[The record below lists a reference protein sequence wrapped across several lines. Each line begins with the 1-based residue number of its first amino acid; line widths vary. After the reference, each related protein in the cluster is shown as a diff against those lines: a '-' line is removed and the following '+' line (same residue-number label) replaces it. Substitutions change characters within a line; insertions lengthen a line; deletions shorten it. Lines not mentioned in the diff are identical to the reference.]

1 MNSKLSHNTIGSLDA
16 YFQNTLQNIEE
27 RERVFI
33 KKWIWEGV
41 YNIPAFEILAR
52 RDQKLSESEILKG
65 HLAVKQVLAGK
76 PIQYVVG
83 EVPFLDV
90 VLKVNEAVLIP
101 RPETEELVH
110 NILTQWRTEK
120 CATLDIGTGS
130 GCIAIALSHAR
141 PQWTVDAW
149 DVSEKA
155 LQVAVENNDVN
166 GTRVNF
172 ECQDILQSKD
182 TSKRWNL
189 IISNPPYIPLNEC
202 KDMDAQVLDHE
213 PHLAL
218 FTPNDDPL
226 LFYRSIYHFACTH
239 LEENGLIALE
249 VHARY
254 AESVAQLWQAQSQWR
269 VQIEKDLQGK
279 DRFVFVYHQGTH

>member
-1 MNSKLSHNTIGSLDA
+1 
-16 YFQNTLQNIEE
+16 
-27 RERVFI
+27 
-33 KKWIWEGV
+33 
-41 YNIPAFEILAR
+41 
-52 RDQKLSESEILKG
+52 
-65 HLAVKQVLAGK
+65 
-76 PIQYVVG
+76 
-83 EVPFLDV
+83 
-90 VLKVNEAVLIP
+90 
-101 RPETEELVH
+101 
-110 NILTQWRTEK
+110 
-120 CATLDIGTGS
+120 
-130 GCIAIALSHAR
+130 
-141 PQWTVDAW
+141 
-149 DVSEKA
+149 VSEKA
-155 LQVAVENNDVN
+155 LQVALENNRVN

-172 ECQDILQSKD
+172 ECQDILQAKD

-189 IISNPPYIPLNEC
+189 IISNPPYIPLNER

-269 VQIEKDLQGK
+269 VHIAKDLQGK

>member
-1 MNSKLSHNTIGSLDA
+1 MNSKLSNNTIGSLDA
-16 YFQNTLQNIEE
+16 YFQHTLQNIEE
-27 RERVFI
+27 RESVFI
-33 KKWIWEGV
+33 RKWIWEGL
-41 YNIPAFEILAR
+41 YNIPAFEVHLR

-65 HLAVKQVLAGK
+65 HFAVKQVLAGK
-76 PIQYVVG
+76 PIQYIVG

-90 VLKVNEAVLIP
+90 VLKVNESVLIP

-110 NILTQWRTEK
+110 SVLTKWQSTQ
-120 CATLDIGTGS
+120 CAALDIGTGS

-141 PQWTVDAW
+141 PQWSVDAW
-149 DVSEKA
+149 DVSEKS
-155 LQVAVENNDVN
+155 LQVAMENNQVN

-172 ECQDILQSKD
+172 ECHDILQ
-182 TSKRWNL
+182 TTQTAKRWNL
-189 IISNPPYIPLNEC
+189 IMSNPPYIPLNERN
-202 KDMDAQVLDHE
+202 DMDAQVLDHE

-239 LEENGLIALE
+239 LEKNGLIALE
-249 VHARY
+249 VHARF
-254 AESVAQLWQAQSQWR
+254 ADSVAQLWQEQSRWR